1 VTPPS
6 PKPREPTRRLL
17 PGLARKDG
25 FLPHPFDET
34 NGVRTS
40 GLVAG
45 RHLRTGHTHDRHVTA
60 YYGVAPSVFRALLVR
75 WRKTRPNPFERTTF
89 VDIGAGMG
97 RAVLLASELPFRQ
110 VLGVELHPTLV
121 RIARRNL
128 AAWRRTG
135 RAQSAARIIAS
146 DAVGFE
152 LPPGPC
158 VAFLFN
164 PFGAVVMRRWLRA
177 LTAAFTPRPGELDIL
192 YVNNEQEGIFE
203 ERCNAIARQSNPR
216 PAQPDSRE
224 DRPNLV
230 RLFHGPIRRSRP
242 DRLADDR
249 IMANQ
254 PDGEYASSP
263 HEDCSIW
270 RWMA

>member
-1 VTPPS
+1 
-6 PKPREPTRRLL
+6 
-17 PGLARKDG
+17 LAKRDG
-25 FLPHPFDET
+25 FLRHPWDEA

-60 YYGVAPSVFRALLVR
+60 YYGVAPSVFHALLDR
-75 WRKTRPNPFERTTF
+75 WRKFRSATLEQRTF

-97 RAVLLASELPFRQ
+97 RAVLLASELPFRR

-121 RIARRNL
+121 RIARSNL
-128 AAWRRTG
+128 AAWRK
-135 RAQSAARIIAS
+135 AARARCPAHIIVQ
-146 DAVGFE
+146 DAVAFSF
-152 LPPGPC
+152 PPGPC

-177 LTAAFTPRPGELDIL
+177 LTTAFADRAGELDIL
-192 YVNNEQEGIFE
+192 YINNEQEGIFE
-203 ERCNAIARQSNPR
+203 ERRSALGRNCAT
-216 PAQPDSRE
+216 AQPR
-224 DRPNLV
+224 LV
-230 RLFHGPIRRSRP
+230 RLFQGPIKRSRL

-249 IMANQ
+249 ILGNQ
-254 PDGEYASSP
+254 PDGEYASAP